1 MQYLRLALAS
11 AVAASLLAACSGTN
25 PSSPVSGMPQMPS
38 VLHNKLPKLL
48 RIGHLPAR
56 PPRHTHAITSAI
68 RQRAKAGGW
77 TPLAAAAPFANG
89 AGTEIQMTDGTIL
102 VQDYCSPDWYPLI
115 PDKTGSYVNGTWGPK
130 TSMPSG
136 YGPLYFASAILPDG
150 KLIVQGGEYNFCGGA
165 ETNLGAIY
173 DPVAN
178 AWTPVTG
185 PTGWSEIGDGQSAV
199 LANGTYM
206 LGNCCYTT
214 QALLDEASMSWTI
227 LSNNGKSGANSEEGW
242 TLLRNG
248 QLLDANVLDEP
259 GSELFNP
266 KTNAWTSA
274 GSLPQNLTQAEEI
287 GPQTMMANNTV
298 YVIGADQYTAIYN
311 ANTGKWSQG
320 PNNPVIGGTQYDA
333 ADAPTSLLPNG
344 EGMIP
349 ESPGV
354 YATPAQFFL
363 FNGKKFKQIAN
374 PPDAGNDSSYN
385 VRLLVLPTGQILED
399 DGSNDVEVYSAKR
412 ANVPVAGG
420 KPQITSVA
428 ATLTHGSTYKIS
440 GKRFNGLT
448 QANFYGDDDQ
458 QASNY
463 PLVRITNTGSGAVT
477 FARSHAFSSMGIG
490 SNKKVSAMFD
500 VPATIQ
506 TGAST
511 IQVVTNGIASSPVS
525 VTIQ

>member
-1 MQYLRLALAS
+1 MHLVRVALAS
-11 AVAASLLAACSGTN
+11 AVAAALLAACGGAN
-25 PSSPVSGMPQMPS
+25 PSSPAPGMPQVPA
-38 VLHNKLPKLL
+38 LQKKLPKLL
-48 RIGHLPAR
+48 RIGHTPAR
-56 PPRHTHAITSAI
+56 PPRHTHAITAAM

-77 TPLAAAAPFANG
+77 SPLAAAAPFTNG
-89 AGTEIQMTDGTIL
+89 AGTQIQMTDGTIL

-115 PDKTGSYVNGTWGPK
+115 PDKSGSYVNGTWGPK
-130 TSMPSG
+130 TSMPSS

-150 KLIVQGGEYNFCGGA
+150 KLIVQGGEYQFCKGA

-178 AWTPVTG
+178 TWAAVTA
-185 PTGWSEIGDGQSAV
+185 PSGWSEIGDGQSAV
-199 LANGTYM
+199 LANGIYM
-206 LGNCCYTT
+206 LGNCCGQT
-214 QALLDEASMSWTI
+214 QALLDEGSLTWTI
-227 LSNNGKSGANSEEGW
+227 VGNGKADTNSEEGW

-248 QLLDANVLDEP
+248 QLLDADVFGEP
-259 GSELFNP
+259 NSELFNP
-266 KTNAWTSA
+266 KTSTWSGA
-274 GSLPQNLTQAEEI
+274 GSLPQNLTQSFEI
-287 GPQTMMANNTV
+287 GPQTMMANNSV
-298 YVIGADQYTAIYN
+298 FVVGANQYTAIYN

-320 PNNPVIGGTQYDA
+320 PNNPVIGSAQYDA

-363 FNGKKFKQIAN
+363 FNEKKFKQIAN
-374 PPDAGNDSSYN
+374 PPDAINDSSYN

-399 DGSNDVEVYSAKR
+399 DGSNDVEVYSVKGSNAP
-412 ANVPVAGG
+412 AAGA
-420 KPQITSVA
+420 KPQITKVA
-428 ATLTHGSTYKIS
+428 SSLTHGSTYKIT
-440 GKRFNGLT
+440 GKRFNGIS

-463 PLVRITNTGSGAVT
+463 PLVRITNAASGTVT
-477 FARSHAFSSMGIG
+477 YARTHGFSFMGIG

-500 VPATIQ
+500 VPSSIQ

-511 IQVVTNGIASSPVS
+511 VEVVTNGVASSPVS

>member
-11 AVAASLLAACSGTN
+11 AVAASLLAACGGAN

-38 VLHNKLPKLL
+38 VLHTKLPKLL
-48 RIGHLPAR
+48 RIGHTPAR
-56 PPRHTHAITSAI
+56 PPRHTHSITAAM
-68 RQRAKAGGW
+68 RQRARAGGW
-77 TPLAAAAPFANG
+77 TPLAAAPPFTNG

-102 VQDYCSPDWYPLI
+102 VQDYCSADWYPLV
-115 PDKTGSYVNGTWGPK
+115 PDKTGSYLNGTWGPK
-130 TSMPSG
+130 TSMPSS

-150 KLIVQGGEYNFCGGA
+150 KLIVQGGEYQFCLGA

-178 AWTPVTG
+178 TWTAVTA
-185 PTGWSEIGDGQSAV
+185 PTGWSEIGDAQSAV

-206 LGNCCYTT
+206 LGNCCYQN
-214 QALLDEASMSWTI
+214 QALLDEGSLTWTI
-227 LSNNGKSGANSEEGW
+227 IGNGKSDTNSEEGW

-248 QLLDANVLDEP
+248 KLLDANVFGEP
-259 GSELFNP
+259 NSELYSP
-266 KTNAWTSA
+266 KTNSWSSA
-274 GSLPQNLTQAEEI
+274 GSLPQNLTQSFEI

-298 YVIGADQYTAIYN
+298 YVIGATQYTAIYN
-311 ANTGKWSQG
+311 ASTGKWSQG
-320 PNNPVIGGTQYDA
+320 PNNPVINGAQYDA

-344 EGMIP
+344 EGMIA

-354 YATPAQFFL
+354 YSPPAQFFL
-363 FNGKKFKQIAN
+363 FNEKKFKQIAN
-374 PPDAGNDSSYN
+374 PPDAVNDSSYN

-399 DGSNDVEVYSAKR
+399 DGSSDVEVYSAKR
-412 ANVPVAGG
+412 GGAPVAGG

-428 ATLTHGSTYKIS
+428 TTLTHGSTYKIA
-440 GKRFNGLT
+440 GRRFNGLS

-463 PLVRITNTGSGAVT
+463 PLVRITNSGSSNVT
-477 FARSHAFSSMGIG
+477 YARTHAFSSMGIG

-500 VPATIQ
+500 VPASIP
-506 TGAST
+506 TGAAT

>member
-11 AVAASLLAACSGTN
+11 AVAASLLAACGGTN

-38 VLHNKLPKLL
+38 ALHNKLPKLL
-48 RIGHLPAR
+48 RIGHTPAR
-56 PPRHTHAITSAI
+56 PPRHTHAITAAM

-77 TPLAAAAPFANG
+77 TPLAAAAPFSNG

-102 VQDYCSPDWYPLI
+102 VQDYCTPNWYPLV
-115 PDKTGSYVNGTWGPK
+115 PDKSGSYLNGTWGPK
-130 TSMPSG
+130 TSMASG

-150 KLIVQGGEYNFCGGA
+150 KLIVQGGEYNFCAGA

-178 AWTPVTG
+178 TWTPVTG
-185 PTGWSEIGDGQSAV
+185 PTGWGEIGDGQSAV
-199 LANGTYM
+199 LADGTYM
-206 LGNCCYTT
+206 LGNCCYQS
-214 QALLDEASMSWTI
+214 QALLDDADV
-227 LSNNGKSGANSEEGW
+227 SG
-242 TLLRNG
+242 
-248 QLLDANVLDEP
+248 EP
-259 GSELFNP
+259 NSELFNP
-266 KTNAWTSA
+266 KTNTWSSA
-274 GSLPQNLTQAEEI
+274 GDLPQNLTQAFEI

-298 YVIGADQYTAIYN
+298 YVIGASQYTAIYN

-320 PNNPVIGGTQYDA
+320 PNNPVISGTQYDA

-399 DGSNDVEVYSAKR
+399 DGSNDVEVYNAKG
-412 ANVPVAGG
+412 ANAPVAGS
-420 KPQITSVA
+420 KPLITSVA
-428 ATLTHGSTYKIS
+428 ATLTHGSSYKIS

-463 PLVRITNTGSGAVT
+463 PLVRITNTGSGTVT
-477 FARSHAFSSMGIG
+477 YARTHGFSSMGIG
-490 SNKKVSAMFD
+490 SSKKVSAMFD
-500 VPATIQ
+500 VPASIQ

-511 IQVVTNGIASSPVS
+511 IQVVTNGIASTPVS

>member
-11 AVAASLLAACSGTN
+11 AVAASLLAACGGTN

-38 VLHNKLPKLL
+38 ALHNKLPKLL
-48 RIGHLPAR
+48 RIGHTPAR
-56 PPRHTHAITSAI
+56 PPRHTHAITPAM

-77 TPLAAAAPFANG
+77 TPLAAAAPFSNG

-102 VQDYCSPDWYPLI
+102 VQDYCTPNWYPLV
-115 PDKTGSYVNGTWGPK
+115 PDKSGSYLNGTWGPK
-130 TSMPSG
+130 TSMASG

-150 KLIVQGGEYNFCGGA
+150 KLIVQGGEYNFCAGA

-178 AWTPVTG
+178 TWTPVTG
-185 PTGWSEIGDGQSAV
+185 PTGWGEIGDGQSAV
-199 LANGTYM
+199 LADGTYM
-206 LGNCCYTT
+206 LGNCCYQS

-227 LSNNGKSGANSEEGW
+227 VQNGKADTNSEEGW

-248 QLLDANVLDEP
+248 QLLDADVSGEP
-259 GSELFNP
+259 NSELFNP
-266 KTNAWTSA
+266 KTNTWSSA
-274 GSLPQNLTQAEEI
+274 GDLPQNLTQAFEI

-298 YVIGADQYTAIYN
+298 YVIGASQYTAIYN

-320 PNNPVIGGTQYDA
+320 PNNPVISGTQYDA

-399 DGSNDVEVYSAKR
+399 DGSNDVEVYNAKG
-412 ANVPVAGG
+412 ANAPVAGS
-420 KPQITSVA
+420 KPLITSVA
-428 ATLTHGSTYKIS
+428 ATLTHGSSYKIS

-463 PLVRITNTGSGAVT
+463 PLVRITNTGSGTVT
-477 FARSHAFSSMGIG
+477 YARTHGFSSMGIG
-490 SNKKVSAMFD
+490 SSKKVSAMFD
-500 VPATIQ
+500 VPASIQ

-511 IQVVTNGIASSPVS
+511 IQVVTNGIASTPVS

>member
-1 MQYLRLALAS
+1 MQYVRLAFAS
-11 AVAASLLAACSGTN
+11 AVAASLLAACGGAN
-25 PSSPVSGMPQMPS
+25 PSSPVPGMPQMPS
-38 VLHNKLPKLL
+38 ALHGKLPKLL
-48 RIGHLPAR
+48 RMGHTPAR
-56 PPRHTHAITSAI
+56 PPRHTHAITAAM

-77 TPLAAAAPFANG
+77 APLTAAPPFANG

-102 VQDYCSPDWYPLI
+102 VQDYCSSDWYPLI
-115 PDKTGSYVNGTWGPK
+115 PDKTGSYVNGTWGKK
-130 TSMPSG
+130 TSMPSA

-150 KLIVQGGEYNFCGGA
+150 KLIVQGGEYQFCKSA

-178 AWTPVTG
+178 TWTPVTA

-199 LANGTYM
+199 LSNGTYM
-206 LGNCCYTT
+206 LGNCCYTS
-214 QALLDEASMSWTI
+214 QALLDEGSLSWTI
-227 LSNNGKSGANSEEGW
+227 IGNGKSDSNSEEGW

-248 QLLDANVLDEP
+248 ELLDADVAGAPN
-259 GSELFNP
+259 SEVYDP
-266 KTNAWTSA
+266 KKNSWSSA
-274 GSLPQNLTQAEEI
+274 GTLPQNLTQAFEI

-298 YVIGADQYTAIYN
+298 FVVGANQYTAIYN
-311 ANTGKWSQG
+311 ANTGKWGQG
-320 PNNPVIGGTQYDA
+320 PNNPVIAGAQYDA

-363 FNGKKFKQIAN
+363 FNEKKFKQIAN
-374 PPDAGNDSSYN
+374 PPDAINDSSYN

-399 DGSNDVEVYSAKR
+399 DGSTDVEVYSAKG
-412 ANVPVAGG
+412 ANAAVAGG
-420 KPQITSVA
+420 RPQITSVA
-428 ATLTHGSTYKIS
+428 TTLTHGSSYKIS
-440 GKRFNGLT
+440 GRRFNGLS

-463 PLVRITNTGSGAVT
+463 PLVRITNSGSGNLT
-477 FARSHAFSSMGIG
+477 YARTHGFSSMGIG

-500 VPATIQ
+500 VPSKIQ

-511 IQVVTNGIASSPVS
+511 IQVVTNGIASNPVS